1 MSVTRLR
8 PGVVRGH
15 GLRDDRTDG
24 KATSTTST
32 KVPLGAGLQRLR
44 NGSAVTRQQVSKS
57 RLSVMVGLGVAVA
70 QTVALGIAAAATGS
84 AAMKTQTATNLA
96 DVAVG
101 AFLLIGVVSGDRPP
115 DDQHPL
121 GYGRDRF
128 FWSLVAAAGMFVGGF
143 GVAVAETLQTMF
155 RPAATGSYLL
165 GYAVLAGVTALDAL
179 ALTVSLRPLRRRPRD
194 PRVSLISS
202 LRRGTDPAV
211 TTVVLSSAAGLVGGL
226 VAAIGLAGLEIT
238 GSSVSD
244 VVASALIGL
253 ILLAT
258 SVALLHT
265 NRELLTGRGVS
276 ASLVAQLR
284 AVVAAQEGVVE
295 VPDIFAVVVGPGSL
309 IVAGDVVFADELDVP
324 RVEAVI
330 VAAAS
335 TMRERWPAITYVYLN
350 PVSARRTRR
359 RSAARSTPRP
369 TAADGPPASAA
380 RAPRPLPGNSL

>member
-1 MSVTRLR
+1 
-8 PGVVRGH
+8 
-15 GLRDDRTDG
+15 
-24 KATSTTST
+24 
-32 KVPLGAGLQRLR
+32 
-44 NGSAVTRQQVSKS
+44 
-57 RLSVMVGLGVAVA
+57 VA

-143 GVAVAETLQTMF
+143 GVAVAETLQTMM
-155 RPAATGSYLL
+155 RPAPTGSYLL

-179 ALTVSLRPLRRRPRD
+179 ALTVSLRPLRRRRRD
-194 PRVSLISS
+194 PRVNLLSS

-244 VVASALIGL
+244 VVASAIIGL